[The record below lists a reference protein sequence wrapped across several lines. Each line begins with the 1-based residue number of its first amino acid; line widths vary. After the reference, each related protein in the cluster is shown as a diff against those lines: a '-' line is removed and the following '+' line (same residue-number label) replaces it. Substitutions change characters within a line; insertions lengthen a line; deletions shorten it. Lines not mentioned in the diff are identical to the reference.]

1 MQHTKAAYV
10 GRLLSALTGLISLV
24 ACNQAAPPGSPP
36 PTVTVSRP
44 EQKLVEN
51 WSEFTGRTAAVN
63 FVNVTPRV
71 SGYIVDIPFK
81 EGDLVHQGDLLF
93 QIDPRPYQDAYDQAV
108 GQLQRA
114 QASQKLQ
121 DITFER
127 QERLQSTGVIAKE
140 DYDTALA
147 NKNTAAGDVIA
158 SQAAVN
164 AAKLNLEFTH
174 VTSPIDG
181 RVSRQL
187 VNIGNLVQADSTRLT
202 TVVRID
208 PIYAYFSMD
217 ELAALNYQRLTHD
230 HKLVSDPEEKF
241 WPICSCRTKRNF
253 LTKGQSISQ
262 ITPWIHQREH
272 CSYVGRL
279 PTGTAFS
286 RRAVSSAFDCL
297 RVRNITRF

>member
-10 GRLLSALTGLISLV
+10 GRLLSAVTGLISLV

-36 PTVTVSRP
+36 PPTVTVGKP
-44 EQKLVEN
+44 EEKLVEN

-127 QERLQSTGVIAKE
+127 QERLESTGVIAKE

-147 NKNTAAGDVIA
+147 NKNTAAADVIA

-164 AAKLNLEFTH
+164 AAKL
-174 VTSPIDG
+174 I
-181 RVSRQL
+181 RVW
-187 VNIGNLVQADSTRLT
+187 
-202 TVVRID
+202 
-208 PIYAYFSMD
+208 
-217 ELAALNYQRLTHD
+217 LN
-230 HKLVSDPEEKF
+230 
-241 WPICSCRTKRNF
+241 
-253 LTKGQSISQ
+253 
-262 ITPWIHQREH
+262 
-272 CSYVGRL
+272 
-279 PTGTAFS
+279 
-286 RRAVSSAFDCL
+286 
-297 RVRNITRF
+297 

>member
-1 MQHTKAAYV
+1 
-10 GRLLSALTGLISLV
+10 
-24 ACNQAAPPGSPP
+24 
-36 PTVTVSRP
+36 VTVSKP
-44 EQKLVEN
+44 EEKLVEN

-147 NKNTAAGDVIA
+147 NKNTAAADVIA

-181 RVSRQL
+181 RIAGRKAVSTSQMPAGKIIFGRWSDAVIATWVGAEVL
-187 VNIGNLVQADSTRLT
+187 VNPFIRAIQAENVITLNLFVA
-202 TVVRID
+202 I
-208 PIYAYFSMD
+208 
-217 ELAALNYQRLTHD
+217 
-230 HKLVSDPEEKF
+230 
-241 WPICSCRTKRNF
+241 
-253 LTKGQSISQ
+253 
-262 ITPWIHQREH
+262 
-272 CSYVGRL
+272 
-279 PTGTAFS
+279 AFKY
-286 RRAVSSAFDCL
+286 SSAFVSSSDSASQ
-297 RVRNITRF
+297 

>member
-1 MQHTKAAYV
+1 M
-10 GRLLSALTGLISLV
+10 
-24 ACNQAAPPGSPP
+24 
-36 PTVTVSRP
+36 TVSKP
-44 EQKLVEN
+44 EEKLVEN

-147 NKNTAAGDVIA
+147 NKNTAAADVIA

-174 VTSPIDG
+174 VTSPIMQQG
-181 RVSRQL
+181 RKAHSLIDLWNQL
-187 VNIGNLVQADSTRLT
+187 RNLSMCPGQGNPGVLFKSLQG
-202 TVVRID
+202 
-208 PIYAYFSMD
+208 P
-217 ELAALNYQRLTHD
+217 
-230 HKLVSDPEEKF
+230 
-241 WPICSCRTKRNF
+241 
-253 LTKGQSISQ
+253 
-262 ITPWIHQREH
+262 
-272 CSYVGRL
+272 
-279 PTGTAFS
+279 
-286 RRAVSSAFDCL
+286 RR
-297 RVRNITRF
+297 